1 MEERLKK
8 VAEGWYLTEPAL
20 FMAFCS
26 HFLTENRTMKVA
38 MRSGRQMIEY
48 NPVMMQDWNDAMLA
62 ERLKLEVARILLG
75 HPYQRLPYNADL
87 SIAGLASDVTLDS
100 LYRSHTVFPVPRD
113 LDLPGNLCFEE
124 YYILLR
130 RYFSKTSASGDD
142 VSAGEYHEGHENVGA
157 GLHDREIGQ
166 GSDLAALWE
175 EDQMM
180 QETVREMVRSI
191 TGSNQWGSLPANFRE
206 QVIAAN
212 IVRIDYR
219 AVLSMFRA
227 SVIGSRRQLTRMKP
241 SRRYGFGQMGSKRD
255 FSTRLL
261 VALDVSGSVS
271 SGCLSQALSVINRF
285 FKYGVESLDVIQF
298 DAGIKGG
305 KMTMKKALKRIE
317 VCGRG
322 GTSFQEPVDMFAE
335 EKYDGLIMVTDGYAP
350 EPVFPDGAKGRIM
363 WMIYAPS
370 RQYGKSELP
379 SGLAWIGD
387 YPHSRYILLPNV

>member
-26 HFLTENRTMKVA
+26 HSLTENRIMKVT

-48 NPVMMQDWNDAMLA
+48 NPVMMQGWNDSMLA

-75 HPYQRLPYNADL
+75 HPYQRMPHNADL
-87 SIAGLASDVTLDS
+87 SIAGLASDVTLDF
-100 LYRSHTVFPVPRD
+100 LYRSHTVLPVPRD
-113 LDLPGNLCFEE
+113 LNLPRNLCFEE
-124 YYILLR
+124 YYIMLR
-130 RYFSKTSASGDD
+130 RYFSETPA
-142 VSAGEYHEGHENVGA
+142 HEGPENMRA
-157 GLHDREIGQ
+157 SLHDREIGQ

-180 QETVREMVRSI
+180 QETVREMVKSI
-191 TGSNQWGSLPANFRE
+191 ASSNQWGSLPANFRE

-212 IVRIDYR
+212 IVRINYR

-227 SVIGSRRQLTRMKP
+227 SVIGSKRRLTRMKP
-241 SRRYGFGQMGSKRD
+241 SRRYGFGQMGSRRD

-271 SGCLSQALSVINRF
+271 SECLSQALSVINRF

-317 VCGRG
+317 ICGRG

-350 EPVFPDGAKGRIM
+350 EPVFPDGATGRIM
-363 WMIYAPS
+363 WMIYAAS
-370 RQYGKSELP
+370 RQYEKSELP
-379 SGLAWIGD
+379 SRLAWIGD
-387 YPHSRYILLPNV
+387 YPRSRYILLPNV